1 MDARSLQDDNKNA
14 EKAAAEKHRKRA
26 VERLGETKKRNAE
39 KKDEQA
45 QTAKKGRRSMSE
57 VVQFLKEKSERESV
71 LRKEDLELRRRELS
85 PKEDMMKML
94 AQQQQQQTQHMLC
107 LLANGQNKNSQ
118 LPAILCMKVLSLSSM
133 FLLLEVL
140 L

>member
-14 EKAAAEKHRKRA
+14 EKAAAEEHRKRA
-26 VERLGETKKRNAE
+26 VERLSETKKGNAE

-45 QTAKKGRRSMSE
+45 QTAKKGRRSTSE

-85 PKEDMMKML
+85 QKEDMMKML
-94 AQQQQQQTQHMLC
+94 AQQQQQTQLMHC
-107 LLANGQNKNSQ
+107 LLANGQNKNS
-118 LPAILCMKVLSLSSM
+118 
-133 FLLLEVL
+133 
-140 L
+140 